1 MDVHLFELFQAGFAG
16 GSHSLLAVDNVTH
29 GLDELELS
37 ESILAVDLAENL
49 EVLGEAIQTVIRAE
63 VAAGRSTIS
72 NPYELL
78 KELTRGKR
86 ISVDDLQVFINQL
99 EIGQDAKDHLLLLT
113 PHTYIGLAE
122 QIAGR
127 VQR

>member
-1 MDVHLFELFQAGFAG
+1 VDVHLFELFQADSAG
-16 GSHSLLAVDNVTH
+16 GNHSLLAVDNVTR

-63 VAAGRSTIS
+63 VAAGRGTIS
-72 NPYELL
+72 NPCELL

-86 ISVDDLQVFINQL
+86 ISVD
-99 EIGQDAKDHLLLLT
+99 
-113 PHTYIGLAE
+113 GL
-122 QIAGR
+122 
-127 VQR
+127 